1 MLTGLSHLTLAV
13 SSLERSLVFYQHYLG
28 MQCHASWET
37 GAYLSC
43 GELWL
48 CLSYDSQAGAR
59 SRDYTHYAFSIDEAD
74 FSNRVRQLKAA
85 GVICWKD
92 NHSEGQSFYFL
103 DPDNHQLE
111 LHVGSLASR
120 LEACREKPYQQMV
133 FYPEVRA
140 ANDDNL
146 GPFHHKIITITEE

>member
-1 MLTGLSHLTLAV
+1 MLMGLSHLTLAV
-13 SSLERSLVFYQHYLG
+13 SSLKRSMVFYQKYLG
-28 MQCHASWET
+28 MQCHATWDT

-48 CLSYDSQAGAR
+48 CLSYDKQAGER
-59 SRDYTHYAFSIDEAD
+59 SRDYTHYAFSVSETD
-74 FSNRVRQLKAA
+74 FSEMVSRLKTA
-85 GVICWKD
+85 GVMCWKE
-92 NHSEGQSFYFL
+92 NRSEGQSFYFL

-133 FYPEVRA
+133 FYPDTLA
-140 ANDDNL
+140 ANDDNVASA
-146 GPFHHKIITITEE
+146 GS